1 MNRRSSNRRFS
12 ALILSGL
19 GAGALYAAAA
29 GQPAGTRADADPAVV
44 DRYLAQL
51 SETVPP
57 PVATKLA
64 RRDERPADPLL
75 RKDAAKADRA
85 EPVVGAAF
93 SVVR

>member
-1 MNRRSSNRRFS
+1 MNRRFS

-29 GQPAGTRADADPAVV
+29 DRPPETATAVDPAAV

-57 PVATKLA
+57 PVATALA
-64 RRDERPADPLL
+64 RETEPQDSAL
-75 RKDAAKADRA
+75 RKDAAKADKA

-93 SVVR
+93 AIAR

>member
-1 MNRRSSNRRFS
+1 MNRRFS

-19 GAGALYAAAA
+19 GAGALYAATMATV
-29 GQPAGTRADADPAVV
+29 QPTDTAADPAAV
-44 DRYLAQL
+44 DAYLAQL

-64 RRDERPADPLL
+64 REAPQSQSPELA
-75 RKDAAKADRA
+75 KEAAKADRA
-85 EPVVGAAF
+85 EPMVGAAF

>member
-1 MNRRSSNRRFS
+1 MNRRFS
-12 ALILSGL
+12 NRRIPALILSGL
-19 GAGALYAAAA
+19 GAGALFAATA
-29 GQPAGTRADADPAVV
+29 GQPEDTSADADPAVV

-51 SETVPP
+51 SQTVPP

-64 RRDERPADPLL
+64 RRNEAPADPLL
-75 RKDAAKADRA
+75 QKDVAKADRA

>member
-1 MNRRSSNRRFS
+1 MNRRFS

-19 GAGALYAAAA
+19 GAGGLYAASLDRTQQAA
-29 GQPAGTRADADPAVV
+29 PAADPVAV

-57 PVATKLA
+57 PVATALARDAEPPRDPKLA
-64 RRDERPADPLL
+64 
-75 RKDAAKADRA
+75 KSAAKLDRT
-85 EPVVGAAF
+85 EPMVGAAF